1 MTNKVFITG
10 GAQRIGKALVKH
22 FHSIG
27 WDVLFQYRSS
37 KSEAENI
44 RESLNNLRPGSCE
57 IIECD
62 FDDKKSC
69 ENFYKQLEQRISG
82 LKGLIN
88 NASTFYPKKLSD
100 TSHDDW
106 VKLTSSN
113 LYQPIFISKACAN
126 ELKKNKGSIV
136 NIADIHAEQGLKDY
150 SVYTAAKAGLINFS
164 KSLGK
169 ELAPDVLVN
178 SVSPG
183 AILWDVNE
191 PSDEKKDEILGS
203 IPMKRIGNEKDIVS
217 IINYL
222 LTENTYMTGRNIN
235 IDGGK
240 SLG

>member
-1 MTNKVFITG
+1 MTSKVFITG

-37 KSEAENI
+37 KSEAEKI
-44 RESLNNLRPGSCE
+44 RESLNNLRSGSCE

>member
-1 MTNKVFITG
+1 MTSKVFVTG
-10 GAQRIGKALVKH
+10 GAQRIGKALVEH

-69 ENFYKQLEQRISG
+69 ENFYKELEQRISD

-113 LYQPIFISKACAN
+113 LYQPIFISKVCAN

-136 NIADIHAEQGLKDY
+136 NIADIHAEQGLRDY

-169 ELAPDVLVN
+169 ELAPEVLVN

-191 PSDEKKDEILGS
+191 PSDEKKGEILAS

>member
-1 MTNKVFITG
+1 MTSKVFITG
-10 GAQRIGKALVKH
+10 GAQRIGKALVEH

-69 ENFYKQLEQRISG
+69 ENFYKQLEQRIDG

-88 NASTFYPKKLSD
+88 NASTFYPIKLSD

-113 LYQPIFISKACAN
+113 LYQPIFISKVCAN

-136 NIADIHAEQGLKDY
+136 NIADIHAEQGLRDY

-169 ELAPDVLVN
+169 ELAPEVLVN

-191 PSDEKKDEILGS
+191 PSDEKKDEILAS

>member
-62 FDDKKSC
+62 FDDEKSC

>member
-1 MTNKVFITG
+1 MTSKVFITG
-10 GAQRIGKALVKH
+10 GAQRIGRALVEH

-69 ENFYKQLEQRISG
+69 ENFYKQLEQKIDG

-88 NASTFYPKKLSD
+88 NASTFYPIKLSD

-113 LYQPIFISKACAN
+113 LYQPIFISKVCAN

-136 NIADIHAEQGLKDY
+136 NIADIHAEQGLRDY

-191 PSDEKKDEILGS
+191 PSDEKKDEILAS

>member
-1 MTNKVFITG
+1 MTSKVFVTG
-10 GAQRIGKALVKH
+10 GAQRIGKALVEH

-44 RESLNNLRPGSCE
+44 RESLNNIRPGSCE

-69 ENFYKQLEQRISG
+69 ENFYKQLEQKIDG

-88 NASTFYPKKLSD
+88 NASTFYPRKLSD

-106 VKLTSSN
+106 IKLTSSN
-113 LYQPIFISKACAN
+113 LYQPIFISKVCAN

-136 NIADIHAEQGLKDY
+136 NIADIHAEQGLRDY

-191 PSDEKKDEILGS
+191 PSDEKKDEILAS
-203 IPMKRIGNEKDIVS
+203 IPMKRIGDEKDIVS

>member
-1 MTNKVFITG
+1 MTSKVFITG
-10 GAQRIGKALVKH
+10 GAQRIGKALVEH

-69 ENFYKQLEQRISG
+69 ENFYEELEQRISG

-113 LYQPIFISKACAN
+113 LYQPIFISKVCAN

-136 NIADIHAEQGLKDY
+136 NIADIHAEQGLRDY

-191 PSDEKKDEILGS
+191 PSDEKKGEILAS

>member
-69 ENFYKQLEQRISG
+69 ENFYKQLEQRING

-126 ELKKNKGSIV
+126 ELRKNKGSIV

>member
-1 MTNKVFITG
+1 MTSKVFITG
-10 GAQRIGKALVKH
+10 GAQRIGKALVEH

-69 ENFYKQLEQRISG
+69 ENFYKQLEQKIDG

-88 NASTFYPKKLSD
+88 NASTFYPIKLSD

-113 LYQPIFISKACAN
+113 LYQPIFISKVCAN

-136 NIADIHAEQGLKDY
+136 NIADIHAEQGLRDY

-169 ELAPDVLVN
+169 ELAPEVLVN

-191 PSDEKKDEILGS
+191 PSDEKKGEILAS

>member
-1 MTNKVFITG
+1 MTSKVFITG

-37 KSEAENI
+37 KSEAQNI

-69 ENFYKQLEQRISG
+69 ENFYEELEQRISG

-113 LYQPIFISKACAN
+113 LYQPIFISKVCAN

-136 NIADIHAEQGLKDY
+136 NIADIHAEQGLRDY

-169 ELAPDVLVN
+169 ELAPEVLVN

-191 PSDEKKDEILGS
+191 PSNEKKDEILAS
-203 IPMKRIGNEKDIVS
+203 IPMKRIGDEKDIVS